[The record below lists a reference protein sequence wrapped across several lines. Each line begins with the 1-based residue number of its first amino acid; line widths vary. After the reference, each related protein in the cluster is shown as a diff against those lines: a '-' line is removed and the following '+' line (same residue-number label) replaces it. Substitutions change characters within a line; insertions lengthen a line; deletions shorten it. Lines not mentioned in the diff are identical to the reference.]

1 MNISR
6 LLNSKY
12 SKYIL
17 SFIIG
22 LGLATLFRRVCD
34 KKNCIDFKAPPVEEI
49 KDKEYKYDNRCYSFK
64 HTAVKCDHSKKIIH
78 F

>member
-12 SKYIL
+12 SKYII

-22 LGLATLFRRVCD
+22 LGLATLFRKACT
-34 KKNCIDFKAPPVEEI
+34 KKNCLVFKAPNLSKIKKLI
-49 KDKEYKYDNRCYSFK
+49 KDF
-64 HTAVKCDHSKKIIH
+64 
-78 F
+78 